1 MIRQELTV
9 ARAATVAEWPRI
21 DCVRAP
27 RCVAVTRPICVAAA
41 GTFALLGM
49 AALGCGC
56 RFDAQTAIDPLE
68 RPQTGHMPSALDLD
82 AEVMRAET
90 KTKLYGLRM
99 AETGDEGWNTLLHVV
114 ARAGRVDLARR
125 LIALGFDVN
134 WQNAF
139 AYTPLDYAF
148 QGGRDPGSPI
158 AQCLIE
164 AGGQYNVFRE

>member
-1 MIRQELTV
+1 MIRQKLRV
-9 ARAATVAEWPRI
+9 ARAATVAEWPQI
-21 DCVRAP
+21 DFGRAA
-27 RCVAVTRPICVAAA
+27 RCVAVARPVCAAVAGA
-41 GTFALLGM
+41 FALLGM
-49 AALGCGC
+49 TAVDCGC

-68 RPQTGHMPSALDLD
+68 RPQAGHLPSALDLD

-90 KTKLYGLRM
+90 NTKLYGLRM

-139 AYTPLDYAF
+139 TYTPLDYAF
-148 QGGRDPGSPI
+148 QGGRDPGSQI